1 MKDLFRS
8 ILGGRAP
15 AARRDDPFAD
25 PRIAAMSS
33 AELADLPLTH
43 PMSLPAPSVPATGR
57 NASQVACGA

>member
-25 PRIAAMSS
+25 PRIAAMSP

-43 PMSLPAPSVPATGR
+43 PMSSATSAAPAAGPRA
-57 NASQVACGA
+57 AQVACGA